1 MQVCAQ
7 APASV
12 STPPSLLLLCALDG
26 RLSGTG
32 RCGAPFLIQRPAVC
46 EELGTPGSGYTACPV
61 T

>member
-7 APASV
+7 ALASV
-12 STPPSLLLLCALDG
+12 STPPSLLSLRALDG
-26 RLSGTG
+26 WLLGTG
-32 RCGAPFLIQRPAVC
+32 RCGAPFLVQRPAVW